1 MRFIDRLTTLVR
13 ADAHGVL
20 EQLEERTLLARQHLR
35 DAELE
40 LGRKRARIEALG
52 DEARRGEEELR
63 RLEAEMSALDADVEL
78 ALRGD
83 KQELARFCVRR
94 LLPKRRAAEALRR
107 RRAEIDDEQERLSAK
122 LAAQEGELEELR
134 RRVRA
139 RIAEAQAAETQRAL
153 VVELPAAEEEVELE
167 LLRRRGGAE
176 GAAS

>member
-1 MRFIDRLTTLVR
+1 MDRLSTLVR

-40 LGRKRARIEALG
+40 LARKRARIETLG
-52 DEARRGEEELR
+52 EEARRGEEELR
-63 RLEAEMSALDADVEL
+63 RLEAEMASLDADVEL
-78 ALRGD
+78 ALRGG
-83 KQELARFCVRR
+83 KEELARFSVRR

-107 RRAEIDDEQERLSAK
+107 RRSEIDEEQARIATK

-139 RIAEAQAAETQRAL
+139 RVAEAQAEGGGRQL
-153 VVELPAAEEEVELE
+153 VVEVPAADEEIELE
-167 LLRRRGGAE
+167 LLRRRGAGEAT
-176 GAAS
+176 S

>member
-40 LGRKRARIEALG
+40 LARKRARIEALG
-52 DEARRGEEELR
+52 EEARRDEEELR
-63 RLEAEMSALDADVEL
+63 RLEAEMASLDADVEL
-78 ALRGD
+78 ALRGG
-83 KQELARFCVRR
+83 KEELARFSVRR

-107 RRAEIDDEQERLSAK
+107 RRTEIDEEQARVAEK
-122 LAAQEGELEELR
+122 LAGQEGELEELR

-139 RIAEAQAAETQRAL
+139 RVAEAQAEDSGRHRG
-153 VVELPAAEEEVELE
+153 VVEVPAADEEIELE
-167 LLRRRGGAE
+167 LLRRRGAGEAT
-176 GAAS
+176 S

>member
-1 MRFIDRLTTLVR
+1 MRFFHRFATLVR

-40 LGRKRARIEALG
+40 LARKRARLETLT

-63 RLEAEMSALDADVEL
+63 RLGADMASLDTDVSL
-78 ALRGD
+78 ALGGG
-83 KQELARFCVRR
+83 KEELARFCLRK

-107 RRAEIDDEQERLSAK
+107 RRGEIDDESARLAAK
-122 LAAQEGELEELR
+122 LAEQEAALEELR

-139 RIAEAQAAETQRAL
+139 RIAESQAVESRQTL
-153 VVELPAAEEEVELE
+153 VVELPAADEEIELE
-167 LLRRRGGAE
+167 LLRRRGGEAT
-176 GAAS
+176 S

>member
-1 MRFIDRLTTLVR
+1 MKFLDRLTTLVR

-40 LGRKRARIEALG
+40 LARKRARLEALA

-63 RLEAEMSALDADVEL
+63 RLEAEMAALDADVEL
-78 ALRGD
+78 ALGGD
-83 KQELARFCVRR
+83 KQELARFSVRR

-107 RRAEIDDEQERLSAK
+107 RRAEIDDEQARLAAK
-122 LAAQEGELEELR
+122 LAAQETSLEELR

-139 RIAEAQAAETQRAL
+139 QLAESRAADSSRVL
-153 VVELPAAEEEVELE
+153 VVELPAADEEVELE
-167 LLRRRGGAE
+167 LLRRRTAGGGE
-176 GAAS
+176 P